1 MPENVT
7 QSLRDVILLEID
19 WLTGHAVQLEQWG
32 LHTVAV
38 QSPFLKNAIKVTA
51 AAARQRAAML
61 RDVLAATEPEAKAS

>member
-32 LHTVAV
+32 LNTVAIN
-38 QSPFLKNAIKVTA
+38 SPFLKNAFKVTA
-51 AAARQRAAML
+51 AACRQRAQML
-61 RDVLAATEPEAKAS
+61 RDVLAATKAEAS